1 VDRWIS
7 GSLKMWWMIGRWL
20 VGWKED
26 GRDEVDDGCGS
37 KFSV

>member
-1 VDRWIS
+1 
-7 GSLKMWWMIGRWL
+7 MWWMIGRWL

-26 GRDEVDDGCGS
+26 GGMMGCGGGGS